1 MTPQEVKTLA
11 LTRALTSLAD
21 LGAQYT
27 VALDGE
33 THTNIKQRRV
43 LNWAR
48 YNLKGRIAAS
58 KAGDILR
65 IENQNDDLGKLQ
77 SRVCG
82 TALQMVGEGGYS
94 TERMNDEDAV
104 NLYLFS
110 SPIKPPAGELWGA
123 RQP

>member
-21 LGAQYT
+21 LGARYT
-27 VALDGE
+27 VVLDNE
-33 THTNIKQRRV
+33 THTNIQQRRV
-43 LNWAR
+43 LSWAR

-65 IENQNDDLGKLQ
+65 IENQGDDLGKLQ

-82 TALQMVGEGGYS
+82 FALQMVGEGGYS
-94 TERMNDEDAV
+94 SERVPDEDAV

-110 SPIKPPAGELWGA
+110 SPIKPPAPELRGV
-123 RQP
+123 RP